1 MEYLC
6 NRKANIICYVLYY
19 CRILFNLIQWL
30 IIITFCCFAK
40 QFTRSRLVSLIKIL
54 SVYIVTLAV
63 LFTVCQKLPYSF
75 FYRSYGSNEINFAR
89 IRSLNNQRRSK
100 AREVLSELNPSGTRR
115 MYLQNGK
122 SDHLTYAIGVVTV
135 ARKNFIAEVGEL
147 EYLTQVMTQLHD
159 VIAKH
164 GATNYVFPFM
174 CNVDLKPEDFYEA
187 LHLAQYFPN
196 ETKLYSST
204 YQEGSYKRTGKM
216 EMEKQDY
223 VFCLESALEYNP
235 DYVILIEDDAYP
247 KDNFLEVLEHL
258 IETKLETNIRRG
270 ERTLNTVRWGWVK
283 LMIPYSLTKYHRNW
297 FFFCQWVALALL
309 LSGIVWLA
317 HCFYIECCS
326 STRQSANIIKTS
338 STSFCVLLLFTFIY
352 FLLIIWIIG
361 RAYYVQV
368 RSFSPYLH
376 ALEPGTSCC
385 TQAVLFQSSEV
396 PSIVKYLRS
405 IKCSRHFPL
414 DFALDNYRIDNN
426 IKQYLVSPN
435 IFSHIGFY
443 SSIRQSFNTNE
454 AEFV

>member
-1 MEYLC
+1 M
-6 NRKANIICYVLYY
+6 
-19 CRILFNLIQWL
+19 
-30 IIITFCCFAK
+30 
-40 QFTRSRLVSLIKIL
+40 
-54 SVYIVTLAV
+54 VTLIV
-63 LFTVCQKLPYSF
+63 LFIICQKLPYSY
-75 FYRSYGSNEINFAR
+75 FYRLYDSSGINFAR
-89 IRSLNNQRRSK
+89 IRILNDQRRFK
-100 AREVLSELNPSGTRR
+100 ARKVLSELNPNETRR
-115 MYLQNGK
+115 MYLENAK
-122 SDHLTYAIGVVTV
+122 SDHLKYAIGVVTV
-135 ARKNFIAEVGEL
+135 ARKNFISEVGEL
-147 EYLTQVMTQLHD
+147 KYLTQVMTQLHD
-159 VIAKH
+159 VIAKRD
-164 GATNYVFPFM
+164 ATNDVFPFI
-174 CNVDLKPEDFYEA
+174 CNVDLKPEDFDES
-187 LHLAQYFPN
+187 LQLSQYFPN
-196 ETKLYSST
+196 VTKLYSST
-204 YQEGSYKRTGKM
+204 FEQGSFERTGKT

-223 VFCLESALEYNP
+223 VFCLESALQYNP

-270 ERTLNTVRWGWVK
+270 ERTHKTVRWGWVK

-326 STRQSANIIKTS
+326 STGELSANIIKTYAR
-338 STSFCVLLLFTFIY
+338 SFCALLFTFIY

-385 TQAVLFQSSEV
+385 TPALLFQSCEV

-414 DFALDNYRIDNN
+414 DFALDNYRIDNK

-443 SSIRQSFNTNE
+443 SSLRQSYNANE